1 MKMLV
6 RFLVLNVVT
15 WSLWAQCAQ
24 AKEEKW
30 THYGVRPLGMGNAY
44 VAVADDFNALFYN
57 PAGLA
62 RLKDWTGEFL
72 NPTVDISANT
82 AGFIGDAQA
91 LADGSAGN
99 TEAVIDLI
107 EGQTGKVQHLGL
119 GLTPHFVYP
128 GWGFG
133 VGLELAA
140 TMIFHRYPTI
150 EMDVGPSVIVP
161 ISFAFNT
168 LEDRLSLGFTVKSRI
183 DGGIDHTFS
192 LQDIE
197 AFTTKKD
204 VKVIE
209 EGEVAEEEKQLTD
222 FVQGGVGYG
231 ADVGLLFTPIKPM
244 EPTIGLSITDVGGTS
259 YKKSNI
265 QGDAKTTPD
274 PVLPSV
280 NMGFSIKPYQ
290 TPASYVLLAADV
302 HSINQPYSF
311 SKKLNLGSEYGF
323 SRIIKLQLGLH
334 QGYLTA
340 GMQFDV
346 RFLKIRLAT
355 YAEEMGSTAGTLE
368 DRRYVLQLKLLI

>member
-1 MKMLV
+1 MKMSV
-6 RFLVLNVVT
+6 RFWALNFIALT
-15 WSLWAQCAQ
+15 LWTQGVD

-30 THYGVRPLGMGNAY
+30 THYGVRPLAMGNAY

-62 RLKDWTGEFL
+62 RLDDWTGEFL
-72 NPTVDISANT
+72 NPTFDISSNT
-82 AGFIGDAQA
+82 ASFTGDAQA

-107 EGQTGKVQHLGL
+107 EGQTGKVQHLGI
-119 GLTPHFVYP
+119 GMTPHFIAP

-133 VGLELAA
+133 LGLELGA

-150 EMDVGPSVIVP
+150 EMDVGPKVILP

-168 LEDRLSLGFTVKSRI
+168 LENRLSLGFTIKSRV
-183 DGGIDHTFS
+183 DAGIDHTFS
-192 LQDIE
+192 FQDVE
-197 AFTTKKD
+197 AFTTNKSSRE
-204 VKVIE
+204 VE
-209 EGEVAEEEKQLTD
+209 EGETVEEDKQLTD
-222 FVQGGVGYG
+222 YIHGGVGYG
-231 ADVGLLFTPIKPM
+231 ADFGLLFTPIKPM
-244 EPTIGLSITDVGGTS
+244 EPTLGLSITDIGGTKYS
-259 YKKSNI
+259 KVDV
-265 QGDAKTTPD
+265 QGSAKGTPE
-274 PVLPSV
+274 PELPSV
-280 NMGFSIKPYQ
+280 NMGLSIKPYQ

-311 SKKLNLGSEYGF
+311 SKKLNFGSEFGY

-355 YAEEMGSTAGTLE
+355 YAEEVGSTAGTLE